1 MIHSRVFSFSSSNR
15 LMACPA
21 SRRMSEG
28 LESTTNPQ
36 AELGTAAHEC
46 GEHCLRFGFE
56 PEECLGLEFNGHTV
70 DHNMIDAVSVY
81 VGYVRSLQVQT
92 GCKAMLE
99 QRVTMSSLGRTDV
112 FGTSDCTLVD
122 RARRTLYV
130 TDYKHGFG
138 IVEVE
143 NNTQLI
149 AYAIATLDTFQLWQ
163 DIDHVVTT
171 IVQPRKGHT
180 DGPIRSCSYTV
191 TSLRET
197 WWPQYLQAVQ
207 AGEDLNT
214 KPVAGKHCKYCPA
227 RGFCRARVM
236 MTLEHAYHDKP
247 IDVMTD
253 DEIAVLY
260 EETEN
265 IKTNVEAI
273 KGRALE
279 IARNGYQFEQFKL
292 VDGYTRAKCTDEK
305 GLVQAAKQQGI
316 DETQLY
322 EQKLKSM
329 TAVKKVLPWKLV
341 NQFYEKPPAS
351 TTLVPMNDNR
361 PAKRLPGKSHNIQFG
376 KVSQ

>member
-1 MIHSRVFSFSSSNR
+1 MQIRGNISN
-15 LMACPA
+15 
-21 SRRMSEG
+21 
-28 LESTTNPQ
+28 
-36 AELGTAAHEC
+36 
-46 GEHCLRFGFE
+46 
-56 PEECLGLEFNGHTV
+56 
-70 DHNMIDAVSVY
+70 
-81 VGYVRSLQVQT
+81 
-92 GCKAMLE
+92 
-99 QRVTMSSLGRTDV
+99 
-112 FGTSDCTLVD
+112 
-122 RARRTLYV
+122 
-130 TDYKHGFG
+130 
-138 IVEVE
+138 
-143 NNTQLI
+143 
-149 AYAIATLDTFQLWQ
+149 
-163 DIDHVVTT
+163 
-171 IVQPRKGHT
+171 
-180 DGPIRSCSYTV
+180 PIRSCSYSV

-207 AGEDLNT
+207 AGEDPNT
-214 KPVAGKHCKYCPA
+214 KPFAGKHCKYCPA

-260 EETEN
+260 EEVEN

-273 KGRALE
+273 QGRALQ
-279 IARNGYQFEQFKL
+279 IARDGYQFDNHKL

-305 GLVQAAKQQGI
+305 GLVQTAKQQGI

-322 EQKLKSM
+322 EKKLKSM

-376 KVSQ
+376 KVS